1 MIDSLDKVYDA
12 YQVWTS
18 GDRITVTKGS
28 GCTSNSTS
36 YITPRKIQT
45 TSYRNYNTTSK
56 TAYCSN
62 MKFFIFVS
70 AIVLTFLAIFGV
82 AADQPMKQIIISYP
96 KGTPASVL
104 EEAKKYVLDA
114 GGFIS

>member
-1 MIDSLDKVYDA
+1 MTHIR
-12 YQVWTS
+12 S
-18 GDRITVTKGS
+18 GPHCRRQDNCHKGKWLHLEQ
-28 GCTSNSTS
+28 
-36 YITPRKIQT
+36 YLHHT
-45 TSYRNYNTTSK
+45 TEDPNYRNYSTTSK

>member
-1 MIDSLDKVYDA
+1 MTDSLDKVYDA

-18 GDRITVTKGS
+18 GDRITVTKG
-28 GCTSNSTS
+28 TEVV
-36 YITPRKIQT
+36 TPRTVHHT
-45 TSYRNYNTTSK
+45 TEDSNYRNYCTTSK